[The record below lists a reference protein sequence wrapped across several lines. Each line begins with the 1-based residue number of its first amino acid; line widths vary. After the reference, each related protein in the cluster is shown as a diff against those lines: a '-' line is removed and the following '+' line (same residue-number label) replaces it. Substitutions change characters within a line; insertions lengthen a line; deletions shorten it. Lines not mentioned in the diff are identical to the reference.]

1 MTTAAAHFVLLAT
14 DREREQAE
22 AILAAEPQIDRDP
35 WARLVLGRDWRGD
48 VNEPNGPRGWSAVLY
63 ACHSVFRP
71 RMLVRELLE
80 LGADPN
86 RRFATDWGE
95 TTALYGAAGVLHDPE
110 LTRLLLLAGA
120 DPNDG
125 ESLYHSVEA
134 DDAECLRLLLEHGAD
149 PNDRPYIAA
158 AVHRGRGAEL
168 VRLLAEYGA
177 DPDRAGDERY
187 GNTPLRTP
195 YQHAVLRGDDH
206 VAQTLAALGASTD
219 LGAVDAAVAAFARGR
234 LPASKLPGDLD
245 ADQQE
250 ALVRAAMRGRLEEV
264 LERVGPGFRAALDGS
279 PEGTLVHHAAWYGKA
294 DAARRLL
301 ARGAD
306 PHDRTRADYETPA
319 AWAALGSR

>member
-1 MTTAAAHFVLLAT
+1 M
-14 DREREQAE
+14 
-22 AILAAEPQIDRDP
+22 
-35 WARLVLGRDWRGD
+35 
-48 VNEPNGPRGWSAVLY
+48 
-63 ACHSVFRP
+63 
-71 RMLVRELLE
+71 
-80 LGADPN
+80 
-86 RRFATDWGE
+86 
-95 TTALYGAAGVLHDPE
+95 
-110 LTRLLLLAGA
+110 
-120 DPNDG
+120 
-125 ESLYHSVEA
+125 
-134 DDAECLRLLLEHGAD
+134 
-149 PNDRPYIAA
+149 
-158 AVHRGRGAEL
+158 HRGRGAEL

-234 LPASKLPGDLD
+234 LPASKLPADLD

-250 ALVRAAMRGRLEEV
+250 ALVGAAMRGRLEEV

-279 PEGTLVHHAAWYGKA
+279 PEGTLLHHAAWYGKA

-319 AWAALGSR
+319 AWAALGSRWWRTPGADYVGVMEQLVEAGAALEPRFVDVAHGPLGDWLRERLP